1 MARLKLGQ
9 AAEAEADC
17 TAALALEPT
26 YVKALQRRAAA
37 HSARGQLL
45 QAASDL
51 DTASRLEPGSKA
63 LRAERAAAVAAYEA
77 SAPAPAPP
85 PTDVPVRP
93 LPQQARAPQPPSVVT
108 PPPPP
113 PVVMP
118 PAASPPKRGKGSIVE
133 VSDGKPVQAAPAPR
147 APVAALDLEALAAE
161 AAAKVAER
169 PLEAAPRSG
178 LEYEQAWAQAAGRPE
193 LQLRLLQLVP
203 PATLPA
209 LLKNALSAAVLIA
222 VQRAALTLLL
232 PSAPDDA
239 FAVLRALTTVPR
251 FQMAT
256 MLVAGRDKAALQADW
271 EAAVAAA
278 PPQVAEPLRALR
290 ASFRV

>member
-93 LPQQARAPQPPSVVT
+93 LPQQARAPQPPPVVT

>member
-1 MARLKLGQ
+1 
-9 AAEAEADC
+9 
-17 TAALALEPT
+17 
-26 YVKALQRRAAA
+26 VKALQRRAAA

-93 LPQQARAPQPPSVVT
+93 LPQQARAPQPLPVVT

-178 LEYEQAWAQAAGRPE
+178 LEYEQVWAQAAGRPE

-239 FAVLRALTTVPR
+239 CAVLRALTAVPR